1 MGMLEYTP
9 ILVFIVFSVVLSVI
23 IPAASYV
30 LGIKKLDH
38 EKASVFECG
47 FDPFGDS
54 RQKFEIRFFLVAI
67 LFIIFDLEISFLFPW
82 CIVLDGLSTFG
93 YWTMYIFLFILTIGL
108 VYEWNKGGLEW
119 E

>member
-1 MGMLEYTP
+1 MIEYSG
-9 ILVFIVFSVVLSVI
+9 ILLFTAFSIGLACVL
-23 IPAASYV
+23 PALSYI
-30 LGIKKLDH
+30 LGIKNGDSEKL
-38 EKASVFECG
+38 SVFECG

-82 CIVLDGLSTFG
+82 SIVIADLSAFG
-93 YWTMYIFLFILTIGL
+93 YWVMLDFFVILTIGL
-108 VYEWNKGGLEW
+108 IYAWVKGGLEW

>member
-1 MGMLEYTP
+1 MLEYTP

-54 RQKFEIRFFLVAI
+54 RQKFEIRFFLVAMLLWLYGEKINKFIQTWMNVLFI
-67 LFIIFDLEISFLFPW
+67 LFIIILI
-82 CIVLDGLSTFG
+82 GGFG
-93 YWTMYIFLFILTIGL
+93 MVKLL
-108 VYEWNKGGLEW
+108 
-119 E
+119 